1 MARRLAVHRRI
12 CSSRTGRHG
21 RRAAAAAAGVR
32 AGLDPLFGGADPPEI
47 EAARRLLL
55 AQRSLSLLVALVLE
69 AAGWQEEAEALRR
82 SGSSFA
88 CLRGSL
94 CEAAEYAA
102 TNPLV
107 AAVIDCAQKLV
118 ASADDVQPA
127 RQAQLPF
134 RTAQLAVSVIQ
145 CNDAPARRLLLG
157 DRPRMRLL
165 EFLEEAV
172 ITIIEEAIGP
182 VRRPPPFTD
191 PWEVLEAGER
201 FKAAMAEGFPPAC
214 PGQLEPPL
222 PR

>member
-1 MARRLAVHRRI
+1 MARSDEARNR
-12 CSSRTGRHG
+12 G
-21 RRAAAAAAGVR
+21 
-32 AGLDPLFGGADPPEI
+32 PL
-47 EAARRLLL
+47 R
-55 AQRSLSLLVALVLE
+55 
-69 AAGWQEEAEALRR
+69 
-82 SGSSFA
+82 
-88 CLRGSL
+88 
-94 CEAAEYAA
+94 EAAECAA
-102 TNPLV
+102 TNALV

-118 ASADDVQPA
+118 ACADDGQPA

-165 EFLEEAV
+165 KFLEEAI

-182 VRRPPPFTD
+182 VRRKPPFTD
-191 PWEVLEAGER
+191 PWDVLEAGER

-214 PGQLEPPL
+214 SGQLETRRL

>member
-1 MARRLAVHRRI
+1 M
-12 CSSRTGRHG
+12 
-21 RRAAAAAAGVR
+21 
-32 AGLDPLFGGADPPEI
+32 
-47 EAARRLLL
+47 
-55 AQRSLSLLVALVLE
+55 
-69 AAGWQEEAEALRR
+69 ALRG

-88 CLRGSL
+88 RLRGPL
-94 CEAAEYAA
+94 REAAEYAA

-118 ASADDVQPA
+118 ACGDDGHPA

-157 DRPRMRLL
+157 DRPRMRRL
-165 EFLEEAV
+165 EFLEEAI
-172 ITIIEEAIGP
+172 ITIIEQAIGP

-191 PWEVLEAGER
+191 PWDVLEAGER

-214 PGQLEPPL
+214 PGQLETRRL